1 MQTSTQKRSI
11 ATWLTGGFAIV
22 FGLLTLK
29 SGGAVIFIDGPA
41 RVAAGNYLPFVVWFN
56 FLAGFAYIL
65 AGIGILLNS
74 TWARPLAL
82 LILVATLIAFA
93 ILGITIINGGA
104 YESRTIAA
112 MSLRSVV
119 WALISVFV
127 YKRAVR
133 H

>member
-1 MQTSTQKRSI
+1 MHTSNSKRSI
-11 ATWLTGGFAIV
+11 ATWLIAGFAIL

-56 FLAGFAYIL
+56 FLTGFAYII
-65 AGIGILLNS
+65 AGVGIWLN
-74 TWARPLAL
+74 TAWARPLAL
-82 LILVATLIAFA
+82 LILIATLVAFA
-93 ILGITIINGGA
+93 ILGVAIINGSA

-119 WALISVFV
+119 WALISVFL
-127 YKRAVR
+127 YKKASRV
-133 H
+133 